1 MVTFLT
7 SDPLYE
13 DGTISVLNEANGFV
27 DVLGQ
32 YWDGAL
38 KCLFI
43 ASDPDDYESNDE
55 NQLRYGGAIIASGL
69 EVECF
74 DLLDHRTVDMPAEQ
88 ILDYDMIM
96 LCGGHVPTERSWFE
110 EIELRK
116 HLEHFD
122 GIVIGISAGS
132 MNSAEEVFA
141 LPELEGETEDPEYDW
156 FFQGLGFAKTSIIPH
171 FQAIYDQE
179 LDGKELI
186 DDIAFSYSHGKNFLG
201 LPDGSFVVIENGM
214 ELVFGE
220 SYLIADGQITPFSG
234 QDECRE
240 YMNYGPYK
248 KDVTVIG
255 ASIIDVLVGP
265 VTPDVFKTGSQP
277 VEMSK
282 LSFGGDALNEA
293 VVLSRFGKKTEL
305 VTKLGEDENGARVYE
320 YIQKNKLSTESVTVE
335 QGLATAMNVVLVDDK
350 GERHFLTNP
359 NSNLRRLAVE
369 DIDEFINTA
378 ADIVSFASMFVS
390 PMLGI
395 DDMNYLFQRI
405 KSRPNRTL
413 VVDMTKAKNGETL
426 EDIKELLP
434 YIDYILPNEDEIAL
448 LTGID
453 DVYENA
459 RLLVESGVK
468 CAVIKR
474 GGKGCLI
481 RTKDKQ
487 YEIPAYH
494 VKNVVDSTGAGD
506 CFAAGFLWALSEGL
520 SLKDCGRF
528 ANVVASCSVEQMGA
542 TDGVHSLKEPMRRMW
557 RKWHW
562 SRR

>member
-1 MVTFLT
+1 
-7 SDPLYE
+7 
-13 DGTISVLNEANGFV
+13 
-27 DVLGQ
+27 
-32 YWDGAL
+32 
-38 KCLFI
+38 
-43 ASDPDDYESNDE
+43 
-55 NQLRYGGAIIASGL
+55 
-69 EVECF
+69 
-74 DLLDHRTVDMPAEQ
+74 
-88 ILDYDMIM
+88 
-96 LCGGHVPTERSWFE
+96 
-110 EIELRK
+110 
-116 HLEHFD
+116 
-122 GIVIGISAGS
+122 
-132 MNSAEEVFA
+132 
-141 LPELEGETEDPEYDW
+141 LPEMEGETKDPDYDW
-156 FFQGLGFAKTSIIPH
+156 FFEGLGFAKTSIIPH

-179 LDGKELI
+179 LDGRELI
-186 DDIAFSYSHGKNFLG
+186 DDIAFSYSHGKSFLG

-220 SYLIADGQITPFSG
+220 SYLIADGKITPFSG
-234 QDECRE
+234 EDECRE

-265 VTPDVFKTGSQP
+265 VTSDVFKTGSQA

-293 VVLSRFGKKTEL
+293 VILSRFGKKTEL

-335 QGLATAMNVVLVDDK
+335 SGLATAMNVVLVDDK

-359 NSNLRRLAVE
+359 NSNLRRLTVE
-369 DIDEFINTA
+369 DIDEYLNTA

-459 RLLVESGVK
+459 RLLVEAGVK

-474 GGKGCLI
+474 GSKGCLI
-481 RTKDKQ
+481 RTMDKQ

-494 VKNVVDSTGAGD
+494 VKNMVDSTGAGD

-528 ANVVASCSVEQMGA
+528 ANVVASCSVEKMGA

>member
-13 DGTISVLNEANGFV
+13 DGIISVLNEANGFV
-27 DVLGQ
+27 EVLSQ

-55 NQLRYGGAIIASGL
+55 NQLRYGGAIEASGL

-96 LCGGHVPTERSWFE
+96 LCGGHVPTERGWFE
-110 EIELRK
+110 EIELRR

-141 LPELEGETEDPEYDW
+141 LPEIEGETKDPDYDW
-156 FFQGLGFAKTSIIPH
+156 FFEGLGFAKTSIIPH

-179 LDGKELI
+179 LDGRELI

-201 LPDGSFVVIENGM
+201 LPDGSFVVIENGI

-220 SYLIADGQITPFSG
+220 SYLIADGKITPFSG
-234 QDECRE
+234 EDECRE

-265 VTPDVFKTGSQP
+265 VTPDVFKSGSQA

-293 VVLSRFGKKTEL
+293 VVLSRLGKKTEL
-305 VTKLGEDENGARVYE
+305 ITKLGQDENGARVYE
-320 YIQKNKLSTESVTVE
+320 YIQKNRLSTDSVLVE
-335 QGLATAMNVVLVDDK
+335 DGLTTAMNVVLVDDK

-359 NSNLRRLAVE
+359 NSNLRKLTVE
-369 DIDEFINTA
+369 DIDEHLNTA

-390 PMLGI
+390 PMIGI
-395 DDMNYLFQRI
+395 DEMDYLFQRI

-426 EDIKELLP
+426 EDISRLLP
-434 YIDYILPNEDEIAL
+434 YVDYILPNEDEISL
-448 LTGID
+448 LTGVD
-453 DVYENA
+453 DPYENA
-459 RLLVESGVK
+459 RLLVDAGVK

-474 GGKGCLI
+474 GSKGCLI

-494 VKNVVDSTGAGD
+494 VKNMVDSTGAGD

-528 ANVVASCSVEQMGA
+528 ANVVASCSVEKMGA

>member
-13 DGTISVLNEANGFV
+13 DGEISVLNEANGFV
-27 DVLGQ
+27 DVLSQ

-43 ASDPDDYESNDE
+43 ASDPEDYESNDE
-55 NQLRYGGAIIASGL
+55 NQLRYGGAIAASGF

-74 DLLDHRTVDMPAEQ
+74 DLLDNRTVDMPAEQ

-96 LCGGHVPTERSWFE
+96 LCGGHVPTERGWFE
-110 EIELRK
+110 EIELRR

-141 LPELEGETEDPEYDW
+141 LPELEGETEDPDYDW
-156 FFQGLGFAKTSIIPH
+156 FFEGLGFAKTSIIPH
-171 FQAIYDQE
+171 FQAVYGQE
-179 LDGKELI
+179 LDGREII
-186 DDIAFSYSHGKNFLG
+186 DDIAVSCSLGKNFLG
-201 LPDGSFVVIENGM
+201 LPDGSFVVIENGI

-220 SYLIADGQITPFSG
+220 SYLIADGHITPFSG
-234 QDECRE
+234 EDECRE

-305 VTKLGEDENGARVYE
+305 ITKLGHDENGARVYE
-320 YIQKNKLSTESVTVE
+320 YIQKNRLSTDSVKVE
-335 QGLATAMNVVLVDDK
+335 EGLTTAMNVVLVDDK

-359 NSNLRRLAVE
+359 DSNLRRLTVE
-369 DIDEFINTA
+369 DMDEELNTA

-390 PMLGI
+390 PMIGI
-395 DDMNYLFQRI
+395 PEMEYLFQRI

-426 EDIKELLP
+426 EDIKGLFP
-434 YIDYILPNEDEIAL
+434 YVDYILPNEEEIAL
-448 LTGID
+448 LTGND

-459 RLLVESGVK
+459 RLLVEAGAK

-474 GGKGCLI
+474 GEKGCLI
-481 RTKDKQ
+481 CTKEKQ

-494 VKNVVDSTGAGD
+494 VRNIVDSTGAGD

-528 ANVVASCSVEQMGA
+528 ANVVASCSVEKMGA
-542 TDGVHSLKEPMRRMW
+542 TDGIHSLKEPMRRMW